1 MVRVALCKSLARRV
15 DVVLGK
21 GLFLVPESGFENMSP
36 HSKLIAL
43 ATKNQVA
50 TVHDC
55 DPWTKSIT
63 TQIGLT

>member
-1 MVRVALCKSLARRV
+1 MNAHTNRCSCN
-15 DVVLGK
+15 DMY
-21 GLFLVPESGFENMSP
+21 SCI
-36 HSKLIAL
+36 KLIAL

-63 TQIGLT
+63 TQIGFT